1 MGFNSFSFANEV
13 CSSLMQDLN
22 GQAMGTD
29 ALNIW
34 TNCTA
39 DLTKVWQTGPSKMVT
54 NGQMAVAM
62 GYSKD
67 ANDFN
72 AWIKNNL
79 NEADEFSSA
88 DITQLLKGLS
98 NNWDTGSGSSSSTV
112 MSNIQQ
118 FGNLVSAK
126 QQIETSIGSTETKS
140 QASFLQQMTSSGQTK
155 ADMGNSAIGILSS
168 IASLLM
174 QSFL

>member
-1 MGFNSFSFANEV
+1 MGFNSFSFANDV

-22 GQAMGTD
+22 DQAMGTD

-39 DLTKVWQTGPSKMVT
+39 DLTKVWQTGPSRMT
-54 NGQMAVAM
+54 SAIQTLI
-62 GYSKD
+62 SKSGD
-67 ANDFN
+67 PKDFN
-72 AWIKNNL
+72 AWVTANL
-79 NEADEFSSA
+79 NIADDFCSA
-88 DITQLLKGLS
+88 DMTALLKGLS

-126 QQIETSIGSTETKS
+126 QQIETSIGNTETKS
-140 QASFLQQMTSSGQTK
+140 QASFLQQMTSAGQTK
-155 ADMGNSAIGILSS
+155 ADMGNSAVGILSS